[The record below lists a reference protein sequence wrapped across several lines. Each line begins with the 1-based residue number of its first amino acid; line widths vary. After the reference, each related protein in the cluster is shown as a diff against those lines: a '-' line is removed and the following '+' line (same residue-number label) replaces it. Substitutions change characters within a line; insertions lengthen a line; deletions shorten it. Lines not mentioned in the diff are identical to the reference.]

1 MPKLHL
7 IAAALGA
14 AYAAPAI
21 AAPATAPPIA
31 SAQAPDPEQLALAAR
46 VSATLWPDG
55 TYGRMFQSM
64 MGGENGLFDMVLDL
78 RPADLIG
85 AMAEGMA
92 KDAAPGSP
100 NPEAKSVKPAA
111 SKPSPTLRETMRAE
125 DPHFEERM
133 RITATVV
140 GEEMTRLAKP
150 IEPKMRDGLTKSI
163 ARRFTRE
170 QLAPIAAF
178 FDTAAGKAY
187 AAQSLNLF
195 IDKDVILA
203 LITSVP
209 PLFKEVPGVM
219 EKVKK
224 ATAHLPPPPKPESA
238 SDDGDTGG
246 GDPGSADQPDE
257 LPST

>member
-14 AYAAPAI
+14 ACAAPGIATPATAAQVASAPAI
-21 AAPATAPPIA
+21 
-31 SAQAPDPEQLALAAR
+31 DPEQLALAAR

-64 MGGENGLFDMVLDL
+64 MGGGDGLFDMVLDL

-100 NPEAKSVKPAA
+100 KPEAKAA
-111 SKPSPTLRETMRAE
+111 KPSPTLRETMRAE

-133 RITATVV
+133 RITAKVV

-170 QLAPIAAF
+170 QLGPIAAF

-195 IDKDVILA
+195 VDKDVILA

-224 ATAHLPPPPKPESA
+224 ATAHLPPPPKPQT
-238 SDDGDTGG
+238 DGDGADSG
-246 GDPGSADQPDE
+246 NDAPGSADKPEE